1 MPEVKKNYK
10 VSVAMEKHGKK
21 TGKEIFKDIARRIAG
36 PRKNLAKINLWKL
49 DRLSK
54 KNKGKIFVVPGFV
67 LAKGELSGTLTVA
80 ALSFSRAAFEKIK
93 KAKGKALTFEEL
105 AKSGEKTSSMVIVK

>member
-1 MPEVKKNYK
+1 MAEVKKNHK

-21 TGKEIFKDIARRIAG
+21 TGKRIFKDIAERIAG

-49 DRLSK
+49 EQLSK

-67 LAKGELSGTLTVA
+67 LAEGELSGALTVA
-80 ALSFSRAAFEKIK
+80 ALSFSKEAFEKIK
-93 KAKGKALTFEEL
+93 NAKGKAMTFEEL